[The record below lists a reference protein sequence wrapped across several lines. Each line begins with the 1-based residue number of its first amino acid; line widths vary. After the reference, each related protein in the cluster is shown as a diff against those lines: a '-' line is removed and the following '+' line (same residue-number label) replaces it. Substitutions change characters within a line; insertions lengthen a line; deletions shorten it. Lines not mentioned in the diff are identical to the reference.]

1 MSPKIKT
8 CILPLDNPD
17 IVSTVRE
24 NGMIDVGFAVEDEDE
39 ICGVVQAVVYEECE
53 VCSSEIGLGVG
64 VED

>member
-17 IVSTVRE
+17 IVSAIRQ
-24 NGMIDVGFAVEDEDE
+24 NGMIDVSFAIEDEDE
-39 ICGVVQAVVYEECE
+39 ICGIVQAVVYEECE
-53 VCSSEIGLGVG
+53 VDSTKIGLGVG